1 MKQYFFIT
9 FILLFSFCENSSA
22 QNPEI
27 KITIKGAENK
37 QLKFAYYYQDNIS
50 LVKEFSL
57 DKKGKATLKFD
68 EKLPKGIYLI
78 IIPEVTYFDVLI
90 SDNQQFELKTDIKDP
105 ISNMKIKNSSA
116 NKVFYD
122 YQNEVSELM
131 QNKMKLDEELANTSD
146 TLKIRQLEQQ
156 KTELNEQITKQ
167 WKDEI
172 ERNESPFFTT
182 LLKAMH
188 VFEVPYNQFYD
199 YVDFSESS
207 LVKTPFFYNIL
218 NYHIATNIE
227 KSPQEIIKENDYL
240 ISLTKQDSVIY
251 QYVTYYFLTKY
262 KDICKFGINE
272 VFVDI
277 SEKYFLNGN
286 ATWLQ
291 PEGIELISK
300 TVENYKYSIIGNKA
314 YNFKALS
321 TTGDSIA
328 LYDIDAEY
336 KILFFWSVGCGH
348 CEEAADSL
356 RNNYTALQNKGY
368 EVFAINIDSK
378 TTESWEKYIKKQN
391 YTWTNGI
398 DIRENYNTR
407 ANYYVCSS
415 PLAYIIDKENI
426 IIGKLYGQAQIC
438 DFVERFAKQ

>member
-1 MKQYFFIT
+1 MNQYFFII
-9 FILLFSFCENSSA
+9 FILFFVSCSNTSA
-22 QNPEI
+22 QESEI

-37 QLKFAYYYQDNIS
+37 KLTFAFYYQDEIS
-50 LVKEFSL
+50 VVKEFSL
-57 DKKGKATLKFD
+57 DKKGKTTLEFD
-68 EKLPKGIYLI
+68 EKLPKGIYII
-78 IIPEVTYFDVLI
+78 IIPEITYFDVLI
-90 SDNQQFELKTDIKDP
+90 SDNQQFELKTNLDNP
-105 ISNMKIKNSSA
+105 ISNMKIKNSLD

-122 YQNEVSELM
+122 YQKAVSDLM
-131 QNKMKLDEELANTSD
+131 ESKMRLNEELANTSD
-146 TLKIRQLEQQ
+146 TLKIRELEDEQ
-156 KTELNEQITKQ
+156 TVLDEQITKY

-172 ERNESPFFTT
+172 ERNEAPFFTT

-188 VFEVPYNQFYD
+188 VFEVPYSEFYN

-207 LVKTPFFYNIL
+207 LVRTPFFHNIL
-218 NYHIATNIE
+218 NYQIATNIE

-240 ISLTKQDSVIY
+240 ISLTKQDSTIY
-251 QYVTYYFLTKY
+251 QYVTYYYLTKY

-286 ATWLQ
+286 SDWLQ
-291 PEGIELISK
+291 PAGIELISK
-300 TVENYKYSIIGNKA
+300 TVENYKYSMIGNKA
-314 YNFKALS
+314 YNFKALT

-328 LYDIDAEY
+328 LYDIDAEF

-356 RNNYTALQNKGY
+356 RNNYTKLQNKGY
-368 EVFAINIDSK
+368 DVFAINIDSK
-378 TTESWEKYIKKQN
+378 TTQRWEKYIKKQN
-391 YTWTNGI
+391 YLWTNGI
-398 DIRENYNTR
+398 DISANYNTR

-426 IIGKLYGQAQIC
+426 IIVKLYGQVQIC
-438 DFVERFAKQ
+438 DFVERYGKE